1 MKKQASILLM
11 TLSLLGAMAVGSA
24 YPQSV
29 EKFVV
34 NIPFSFS
41 LGDKTFP
48 AGRYRVE
55 PISFSGATLN
65 SKLVIRSTDGDNSTI
80 VSTLP
85 IQASEM
91 QDQSK
96 LIFNRYGD
104 QYFLSQV
111 WTAGNGAGRK
121 VRESRIE
128 QRLAENSENSQVV
141 SVVANQP

>member
-1 MKKQASILLM
+1 MKKQASVFLM
-11 TLSLLGAMAVGSA
+11 TLSLLGTLAVVSA
-24 YPQSV
+24 YSLSV
-29 EKFVV
+29 ENFVV
-34 NIPFSFS
+34 NIPFSFII
-41 LGDKTFP
+41 GDKTFP

-65 SKLVIRSTDGDNSTI
+65 SKVVIRSTSGDKSTI

-85 IQASEM
+85 IQASGI

-96 LIFNRYGD
+96 LVFNRYGD

-111 WTAGNGAGRK
+111 WTAGNSAGRK

-128 QRLAENSENSQVV
+128 ERLAKNVEERQMV
-141 SVVANQP
+141 SITANQR

>member
-1 MKKQASILLM
+1 MKKQASVFLM
-11 TLSLLGAMAVGSA
+11 TLSLLGTLAVVSA
-24 YPQSV
+24 YSLSV
-29 EKFVV
+29 ENFVV
-34 NIPFSFS
+34 NIPFSFTI
-41 LGDKTFP
+41 GDKTFP

-65 SKLVIRSTDGDNSTI
+65 SKVVIRSTSGDKSTI

-85 IQASEM
+85 IQASGI

-96 LIFNRYGD
+96 LVFNRYGD

-111 WTAGNGAGRK
+111 WTAGNSAGRI

-128 QRLAENSENSQVV
+128 ERLAKNVEERQMV
-141 SVVANQP
+141 SITANQR

>member
-1 MKKQASILLM
+1 MKKQASIFLM
-11 TLSLLGAMAVGSA
+11 TLSLFGAMAVGSA
-24 YPQSV
+24 YSQFA

-34 NIPFSFS
+34 NIPFSFT

-48 AGRYRVE
+48 ADQYRVE
-55 PISFSGATLN
+55 PISFSGTTLN
-65 SKLVIRSTDGDNSTI
+65 SRLLIRSMNGDNSAI

-85 IQASEM
+85 IQSGEI

-111 WTAGNGAGRK
+111 WT
-121 VRESRIE
+121 
-128 QRLAENSENSQVV
+128 
-141 SVVANQP
+141 

>member
-1 MKKQASILLM
+1 MKKQASVFLM
-11 TLSLLGAMAVGSA
+11 TLSLLGTLAVVSA
-24 YPQSV
+24 YSLSV
-29 EKFVV
+29 ENFVV
-34 NIPFSFS
+34 NIPFRFTI
-41 LGDKTFP
+41 GDKTFP

-65 SKLVIRSTDGDNSTI
+65 SKVVIRSTSGDKSTI

-85 IQASEM
+85 IQASGI

-96 LIFNRYGD
+96 LVFNRYGD

-111 WTAGNGAGRK
+111 WTAGNSAGRK

-128 QRLAENSENSQVV
+128 ERLAKNVEERQMV
-141 SVVANQP
+141 SITANQR